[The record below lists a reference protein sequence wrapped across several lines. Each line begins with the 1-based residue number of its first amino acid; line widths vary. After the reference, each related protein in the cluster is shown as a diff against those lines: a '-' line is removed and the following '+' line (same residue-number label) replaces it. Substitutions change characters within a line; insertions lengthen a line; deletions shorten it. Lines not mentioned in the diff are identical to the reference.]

1 MFSVKLYI
9 SMPRRRGRHRK
20 TTEVVKDANEEQH
33 QVKMEDDIFKQEGT
47 F

>member
-1 MFSVKLYI
+1 
-9 SMPRRRGRHRK
+9 MPRRRGRHRK